1 MLAASVV
8 ALCNGDDQGAAGAT
22 YVGLSHA
29 QRSAAGE
36 PSFVSVRVV
45 FLLTALIV
53 HWQFSYDRES
63 CLEAFFVQEIEC
75 LLILTKQS
83 IEFIE
88 TNR

>member
-1 MLAASVV
+1 MLRNDPGAYEGPWVLLIALMLAASVV

-53 HWQFSYDRES
+53 H
-63 CLEAFFVQEIEC
+63 
-75 LLILTKQS
+75 
-83 IEFIE
+83 
-88 TNR
+88 